1 MRFNAYLQFRF
12 GCLHYELQLLWQQ
25 LQQLLLGAML
35 ILGPAIA
42 ALLMMLLLAYGL
54 FYRADLPASQAI
66 LLGWALLCAQSL
78 LLWLYRDAL
87 LGRRYQLFLASLAM
101 PGAARLLVDQLLLLL
116 CHPLLWLHL
125 LIIGSANFS
134 QWQQVWPQL
143 CFAVLQ
149 YAFAVA
155 LLYRGV
161 ALLWLFM
168 LSLPLLWL
176 PTLPLALLG
185 WSLVPALLYC
195 WPLLKPLRRNSG
207 TAQPRLNQAED
218 ASAAQSGR
226 AQWLPPAWQFWW
238 QQTAQQ
244 PAALLSR
251 LLLMALVLAL
261 GHISQTER
269 PDLAPWI
276 GLLSAAFLVLNSA
289 GWQVSQ
295 SHFCQQYA
303 LFLAQFP
310 PQLRQLQ
317 YAGPLLLMLLSIA
330 ASSFCFGQALP
341 LQVLLP
347 GAVLSFAAACWR
359 PHWLVPVWVL
369 AMLLSGGWL
378 HYHQLSL

>member
-1 MRFNAYLQFRF
+1 MRFKAYLQFRF

-25 LQQLLLGAML
+25 LRQLLLGAML

-42 ALLMMLLLAYGL
+42 ALLLMFLLTYGL

-101 PGAARLLVDQLLLLL
+101 PRAARLLVDQLLLLL
-116 CHPLLWLHL
+116 CHPILWLHL
-125 LIIGSANFS
+125 LIICSANVS
-134 QWQQVWPQL
+134 HWQQVWPQL
-143 CFAVLQ
+143 CFAALQ

-161 ALLWLFM
+161 ALLWLLV

-176 PTLPLALLG
+176 PTLAMALLG
-185 WSLVPALLYC
+185 WSLLLALLCC
-195 WPLLKPLRRNSG
+195 WPLDWSLQRNS
-207 TAQPRLNQAED
+207 TAARHSLIQAQ
-218 ASAAQSGR
+218 ATSVLPSHRSPWMPAA
-226 AQWLPPAWQFWW
+226 LQFWW

-244 PAALLSR
+244 AAALLSR
-251 LLLMALVLAL
+251 LLLITLVLAL
-261 GHISQTER
+261 GQVSQSER

-276 GLLSAAFLVLNSA
+276 GLLAAACLVLNSA

-295 SHFCQQYA
+295 SHFCQHYA

-317 YAGPLLLMLLSIA
+317 YAGPLLLLLLSIA
-330 ASSFCFGQALP
+330 ASSFCFAAALP
-341 LQVLLP
+341 VQVFLP
-347 GAVLSFAAACWR
+347 MAVLSFAAACRR
-359 PHWLVPVWVL
+359 PNWLVPVWMVGT
-369 AMLLSGGWL
+369 LLSGLWL
-378 HYHQLSL
+378 SHWR